1 MFSRAYIQQNN
12 GTYGVEES
20 LVIAELDKRNIPY
33 EGIGKKQILR
43 RSLSLDKESL
53 IVGDVD
59 VMYGAMKQLGIVIP
73 NAESY
78 PSSLESLMFRI
89 AKIGRIIDLE
99 SLLRDGNS
107 IFSKPASTQKK
118 FTGRVFET
126 EQDLYYLGG
135 VSRKLDVWL
144 AGLVNFVS
152 EFRVYVV
159 ESSIRAIEHYEGDV
173 STAPSID
180 VIQKAIDSLDS
191 SGQSYAG
198 YAIDF
203 GVLDSGETALVEMN
217 DGFAIGAYNDISS
230 SDYTDMIFARWAQL
244 LSTI

>member
-1 MFSRAYIQQNN
+1 MFSRAYIQQSN

-53 IVGDVD
+53 IVGDVN

-78 PSSLESLMFRI
+78 PSSLESLMFRT

-99 SLLRDGNS
+99 SLLRDGIS

-126 EQDLYYLGG
+126 EQDLYFLGG

-144 AGLVNFVS
+144 TGLVNFVS

-159 ESSIRAIEHYEGDV
+159 ESSIRAIEHYDGDIRI
-173 STAPSID
+173 TPSVD
-180 VIQKAIDSLDS
+180 VIKKAIESLDS

-203 GVLDSGETALVEMN
+203 GVLASGETALVEMN